1 MYKKRFPNYK
11 KSKLQPCG
19 DGPFQ
24 VVERINDNTYK
35 IDLSSEYDVN
45 ATFKVAELT
54 LFDLDLRSNPFEERD
69 DDIDQSTNI
78 IKNILYVPY
87 GSQGS
92 KWKHWKKY

>member
-1 MYKKRFPNYK
+1 MYKERFSNHR
-11 KSKLQPCG
+11 KSKLQSCG
-19 DGPFQ
+19 DGSFQ
-24 VVERINDNTYK
+24 VVERINNNAYK

-54 LFDLDLRSNPFEERD
+54 LFDLGLRSNPFEEKD
-69 DDIDQSTNI
+69 DDIDQSINI

-92 KWKHWKKY
+92 K

>member
-1 MYKKRFPNYK
+1 MFEYKKRFPNYK

-24 VVERINDNTYK
+24 VVKRINDNTYK

-54 LFDLDLRSNPFEERD
+54 LFYLSLRSNPFEKRD
-69 DDIDQSTNI
+69 DDIDQSINI

-87 GSQGS
+87 RSQGS
-92 KWKHWKKY
+92 K

>member
-1 MYKKRFPNYK
+1 MYKERFPNHR

-19 DGPFQ
+19 DGSFQ
-24 VVERINDNTYK
+24 VVERINNNAYK

-54 LFDLDLRSNPFEERD
+54 LFYLSLRSNPSEKRD
-69 DDIDQSTNI
+69 DDIDQSINI

-92 KWKHWKKY
+92 K